1 MKYYSVKNQYD
12 EKIRVKLQNN
22 LIEDREMM
30 EGGKWSAALSPC
42 GRKSFEPHYSVEI
55 FGEDEY
61 DGEALYRGQ
70 FFVEDDEYDTFIVDV
85 LYLGGYCKTSMH
97 NCYSSPLSGDKL
109 LALALTVQ
117 EIEVVLEQIA
127 QKHDKVLEIK

>member
-1 MKYYSVKNQYD
+1 MKYYLVKNQYD

-42 GRKSFEPHYSVEI
+42 GRKSFEPHYSVEV

-97 NCYSSPLSGDKL
+97 NCYSGDKL